1 MAVKKSDNVKRLVD
15 AGILDDRELKAEGR
29 AAIDAVE
36 LSDAEISALAE
47 IKSKLKLASVKL
59 ENPGSKVWR
68 LYVVPVLVH
77 DQ

>member
-29 AAIDAVE
+29 AAIDAIE
-36 LSDAEISALAE
+36 ISDAEISALAE

-68 LYVVPVLVH
+68 L
-77 DQ
+77 